1 MDRYNPTNHTVH
13 LITGGATAPRNP
25 LENQHT
31 ACRAPQGAAGHRVVL
46 HPQVRC
52 SSLVTRAPG
61 AR

>member
-1 MDRYNPTNHTVH
+1 MDRYPPQKHGALNHRGHPDTPQDPH
-13 LITGGATAPRNP
+13 P
-25 LENQHT
+25 

-52 SSLVTRAPG
+52 SSLVTRARG